1 MPVSEAFREETMKIT
16 RRIAIIVTAGVLMA
30 GTVPTL
36 AADAIK
42 LRISTPAVE
51 SDWHAKMLP
60 VFKDELEK
68 LAPGQF
74 DVEIHLNATL
84 FKQGT
89 EPAAMQRGNLDMA
102 MISAQD
108 IAKQIPEWSVFT
120 AGYLIRDPDHQK
132 KVFRGEIGKEFYGM
146 VKDQMGIQ
154 ILDVGYL
161 GTRQLN
167 LRGDKK
173 IGTPDDLSGVKLRM
187 PGSDAWQFLGS
198 ALGASPVSIAFGEIY
213 TALQTGVADGQDNPL
228 PTDKAAKFYEVTNQ
242 IVLTNHLV
250 DAIFLSISSK
260 TWDKLSGDQKAKV
273 AEAAQKAI
281 AYNDENRIK
290 DEAELIEFF
299 KGQGLSVYEPNR
311 EAFRK
316 RVQSAYQ
323 SSEFAKSW
331 PTGILDKINAVK

>member
-1 MPVSEAFREETMKIT
+1 MMKIT
-16 RRIAIIVTAGVLMA
+16 RRTALIAAASAFMA
-30 GTVPTL
+30 GAMPAF
-36 AADAIK
+36 AADQIK
-42 LRISTPAVE
+42 LRISTPAIE

-120 AGYLIRDPDHQK
+120 AGYLIRDPEHQK
-132 KVFRGEIGKEFYGM
+132 KVFRGEIGKEFYRL
-146 VKDQMGIQ
+146 VEDQMGIK

-173 IGTPDDLSGVKLRM
+173 IETPDDLKGVKLRM

-213 TALQTGVADGQDNPL
+213 TALQTGVVDGQDNPL
-228 PTDKAAKFYEVTNQ
+228 PTDKAAKFYEVTKQ

-250 DAIFLSISSK
+250 DAIFLSISKKS
-260 TWDKLSGDQKAKV
+260 WDKLSDDQKAKV
-273 AEAAQKAI
+273 TEAAQKAI
-281 AYNDENRIK
+281 AYNDENRIR
-290 DEAELIEFF
+290 DEAELVEFF
-299 KGQGLSVYEPNR
+299 KGEGLSVYEPNR
-311 EAFRK
+311 EAFRE
-316 RVQSAYQ
+316 RVQKAYQ
-323 SSEFAKSW
+323 DSEFAKSW
-331 PTGILDKINAVK
+331 PEGIVDKINAVK

>member
-1 MPVSEAFREETMKIT
+1 MNIT
-16 RRIAIIVTAGVLMA
+16 RRIAMIAAAGALMA
-30 GTVPTL
+30 GAMPAL

-120 AGYLIRDPDHQK
+120 AGYLIRDPEHQK
-132 KVFRGEIGKEFYGM
+132 KVFRGEIGKQFYRL
-146 VKDQMGIQ
+146 VEDQMGIK

-173 IGTPDDLSGVKLRM
+173 IETPDDLSGVKLRM

-198 ALGASPVSIAFGEIY
+198 ALGANPVSIAFGEIY

-228 PTDKAAKFYEVTNQ
+228 PTDKAAKFYEVTKQ

-250 DAIFLSISSK
+250 DAVFLSMSSK
-260 TWDKLSGDQKAKV
+260 TWDKLSDDQKAKV
-273 AEAAQKAI
+273 AEAAEKAI
-281 AYNDENRIK
+281 AYNDENRIR
-290 DEAELIEFF
+290 DEAELVAFF
-299 KGQGLSVYEPNR
+299 KEQGLSVYEPNR
-311 EAFRK
+311 DAFRE
-316 RVQSAYQ
+316 RVQKAYQ
-323 SSEFAKSW
+323 TSEFAKSW
-331 PTGILDKINAVK
+331 PEGIVDKINAVK